1 MVLRRGDIPS
11 TAHSVTTRNT
21 RHVILEEDAIG
32 DLPSLVNLTISD
44 VGQLEIRRDGM
55 ASHNQTRLRSVLFQN
70 IQLLHAE
77 SHSFTGIW
85 QTETAVRMQL
95 IKELHVMSN
104 AFSYQAIETGP
115 SVSLQNVHR
124 LNLQSNGFS
133 ATMFGM
139 YLTNVNMSECQKE
152 SFGGNTY
159 VTEWNNVAITD
170 MHAKCFHSL
179 KHVGS
184 LNLNSVQIATIRRG
198 AFSGDIRSLYVQ
210 NSHFG
215 TVEKSGINMRVSNM
229 DVYKST
235 IDELKSE
242 GINMFAKEW
251 FKMKTIRINHLRK
264 NAFLGVKMGKD
275 NVGISRILKLHRIEI
290 IEAENGSLTFSDC
303 NEVDLRDLDLT
314 APLPPICPTD
324 RWTRSLS
331 AGGAGGRLSKA
342 QYQLFFQL
350 LDRRWCSEDGWTEFP
365 DSAERPSCQEEN
377 EWTPDS
383 LEEDLDDDTAA
394 GQTSQDTFSEDYS
407 EEENY
412 AAVVDHSAGESAE
425 DENEDEAF
433 WGRGYQQSISEK
445 SKLPANAGSSDVA
458 DSASSAGS
466 AGSAS
471 SASSAG
477 SPSSAAG
484 NHFDTMP
491 NPSNKF
497 LFTTASSG
505 VKATVAAAGDRG
517 TDHSLEEPGPTAGGE
532 TVEGSLNKLHDGGQ
546 SENVREENQGAVPD
560 SASSDGT
567 EHSSVDG
574 ELEDGHRMMLYVTL
588 GAFLMLGIVLTVALA
603 AIIIRKKPKRGQQ
616 YLANIHQEEAPL
628 RVPNLGKADTKK
640 LNVADVR
647 GSTESVSSQLS
658 QPHIYEEIDD
668 KAPARVHHVYQW
680 SSEYSRMCPQ
690 TPADFPPA
698 PRYQNLKPLPQSYR
712 YIGSNF

>member
-1 MVLRRGDIPS
+1 MGVFRGEPPRPRWLPRLLMISLVLIGAVQGRPSGQPAVCGRSCCSVMPSCEDAYRVTCDCPDLDKMVLRRGDIPS
-11 TAHSVTTRNT
+11 TAQRVAIRNT
-21 RHVILEEDAIG
+21 RHVILKEDTIG
-32 DLPSLVNLTISD
+32 GLPFLVNFTVSD
-44 VGQLEIRRDGM
+44 VDQLEIRRDGM

-70 IQLLHAE
+70 IQSLQAQ

-124 LNLQSNGFS
+124 LNLESSGFS
-133 ATMFGM
+133 APMFGM
-139 YLTNVNMSECQKE
+139 YLTNVTMDECQKE

-198 AFSGDIRSLYVQ
+198 AFSGDIRSLFVQ

-215 TVEKSGINMRVSNM
+215 TIEKSGINMRVSNM

-275 NVGISRILKLHRIEI
+275 NVGISRILKLHKVEI
-290 IEAENGSLTFSDC
+290 IEAENGSLTFSTC

-331 AGGAGGRLSKA
+331 AGGAGGRLSQA

-350 LDRRWCSEDGWTEFP
+350 LDRRWCAEDGWTEFP
-365 DSAERPSCQEEN
+365 DSAERPSSCQEAN

-394 GQTSQDTFSEDYS
+394 GQTSQGTFSEDSS

-412 AAVVDHSAGESAE
+412 AAVDA
-425 DENEDEAF
+425 
-433 WGRGYQQSISEK
+433 R
-445 SKLPANAGSSDVA
+445 
-458 DSASSAGS
+458 
-466 AGSAS
+466 
-471 SASSAG
+471 
-477 SPSSAAG
+477 
-484 NHFDTMP
+484 
-491 NPSNKF
+491 
-497 LFTTASSG
+497 
-505 VKATVAAAGDRG
+505 
-517 TDHSLEEPGPTAGGE
+517 
-532 TVEGSLNKLHDGGQ
+532 
-546 SENVREENQGAVPD
+546 
-560 SASSDGT
+560 
-567 EHSSVDG
+567 SVDSQVSGDLADLDLG
-574 ELEDGHRMMLYVTL
+574 ELEKVERVKVD
-588 GAFLMLGIVLTVALA
+588 
-603 AIIIRKKPKRGQQ
+603 RKKLEDLL
-616 YLANIHQEEAPL
+616 Y
-628 RVPNLGKADTKK
+628 GKSGV
-640 LNVADVR
+640 L
-647 GSTESVSSQLS
+647 
-658 QPHIYEEIDD
+658 
-668 KAPARVHHVYQW
+668 
-680 SSEYSRMCPQ
+680 
-690 TPADFPPA
+690 F
-698 PRYQNLKPLPQSYR
+698 SYR
-712 YIGSNF
+712 DTH